1 MQFSVQNIK
10 IYHIVLFV
18 FGILLL
24 LGGIQLLYPEGKNDT
39 FGLKTKF
46 LSVDD
51 FAHPKK
57 QEKANVDSLI
67 IDIDTN
73 EVFIDTIIPTIDT
86 TKIKP
91 IEIPVNEAVESFKD
105 LQFDESGQKNLY
117 QFFEKLASTSA
128 NGEKISILHYGD
140 SQLEGDRM
148 TGFIRHRIQSKFGGK
163 GPGLIP
169 ATNIY
174 NTISFQ
180 QTYSNNFKRHTAFGG
195 AKLKSKKYG
204 AMASASRFTPEY
216 EIDSTFDIHSLT
228 EQTAWIEIQPS
239 KNTYSNTR
247 QYSQVKMFY
256 NECLFPTFLTITENG
271 NVIFSDSLIS
281 DGNQHSVKLNF
292 NTTPQNLRFEFKGK
306 VSPNICGF
314 ALEGT
319 SGVNVANI
327 AMRGSSGTV
336 FTGMNH
342 STLRRMYNELNINM
356 IVLQY
361 GGNSVPF
368 FKDSSGV
375 RNYARYFKSQLKTLQ
390 NLCPN
395 AMILVIGPSDMSH
408 YEDGI
413 YNTYPFLP
421 YTVEQMI
428 KVTKEVGGAYW
439 NLYASMGGKNSMP
452 SWVEKGWAGKD
463 YIHFS
468 ISGSKIASQSFY
480 KAFNKEFN
488 RWEATK

>member
-1 MQFSVQNIK
+1 M
-10 IYHIVLFV
+10 
-18 FGILLL
+18 
-24 LGGIQLLYPEGKNDT
+24 LYPEGNNEL
-39 FGLKTKF
+39 FGAKTKF
-46 LSVDD
+46 LSVND
-51 FAHPKK
+51 FANPKK
-57 QEKANVDSLI
+57 QENADIDSLI
-67 IDIDTN
+67 IDIDTS
-73 EVFIDTIIPTIDT
+73 EVLIDT
-86 TKIKP
+86 TTIVEIDSIKLK
-91 IEIPVNEAVESFKD
+91 PVEVPKNEAVESFKD
-105 LQFDESGQKNLY
+105 LQFDESGQENLHK
-117 QFFEKLASTSA
+117 FFATLSSASA

-174 NTISFQ
+174 NTISFK
-180 QTYSNNFKRHTAFGG
+180 QTYSDNFKRYTAFGG

-216 EIDSTFDIHSLT
+216 QIDSTFDINSLE
-228 EQTAWIEIQPS
+228 EQTGWIEIAPS
-239 KNTYSNTR
+239 KSTYSNTR

-256 NECLFPTFLTITENG
+256 NECVVPTYLTVTENG
-271 NVIFSDSLIS
+271 NVIFADSLIS
-281 DGNQHSVKLNF
+281 DGGQHTVKLNF
-292 NTTPQNLRFEFKGK
+292 GSTPQNLRFEFKGK
-306 VSPNICGF
+306 ISPNICGF
-314 ALEGT
+314 ALEGKT
-319 SGVNVANI
+319 GVSVSNI

-342 STLRRMYNELNINM
+342 SVLRRMYNEQNIKLV
-356 IVLQY
+356 ILQY

-375 RNYARYFKSQLKTLQ
+375 RNYARYFKSQINTVK
-390 NLCPN
+390 NLCPD
-395 AMILVIGPSDMSH
+395 ASIIVIGPSDMSH

-413 YNTYPFLP
+413 YDTYKFLP

-428 KVTKEVGGAYW
+428 KVTKEAGGAYW
-439 NLYASMGGKNSMP
+439 NLYASMGGRNSMP
-452 SWVEKGWAGKD
+452 TWVEQGLAGKD

-468 ISGSKIASQSFY
+468 ISGSKFASQAFY
-480 KAFNKEFN
+480 NAFIKEYN